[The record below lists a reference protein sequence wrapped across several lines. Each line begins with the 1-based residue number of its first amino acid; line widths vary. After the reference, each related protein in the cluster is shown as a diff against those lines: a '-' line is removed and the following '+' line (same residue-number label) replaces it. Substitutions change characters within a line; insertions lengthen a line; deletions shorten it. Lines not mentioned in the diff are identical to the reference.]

1 MEMASGYPSR
11 RLKGAA
17 VCDVNM
23 GEKEKQRKNFISLNV
38 VVNLLGPKIM
48 LVCGLVKFVPA
59 VAYHSCL
66 NLSERFSQPRVSHLR
81 APQYVVWWL
90 EYLL

>member
-1 MEMASGYPSR
+1 MEMAPGSPSR

-48 LVCGLVKFVPA
+48 LVYGLVKFVNVPT

-66 NLSERFSQPRVSHLR
+66 NLSAPFSQTCTSIIFGPCSFRK
-81 APQYVVWWL
+81 
-90 EYLL
+90 